1 MWSVF
6 HFKKDILQMEKERW
20 REQNICF
27 KKEHPGTKIKG
38 EIKVFIC
45 DEKTRINYGPL
56 KMKLLIKEDSM
67 SIFQLPPFTNFT
79 KEKFG
84 LSSSKEIGLVHAT
97 QRPFNPQ
104 VSRRSGTNGR

>member
-1 MWSVF
+1 
-6 HFKKDILQMEKERW
+6 MEGTERMS
-20 REQNICF
+20 Q

-38 EIKVFIC
+38 EIKVFIY

-79 KEKFG
+79 KEKLG
-84 LSSSKEIGLVHAT
+84 LPSSKEIGLI
-97 QRPFNPQ
+97 
-104 VSRRSGTNGR
+104 